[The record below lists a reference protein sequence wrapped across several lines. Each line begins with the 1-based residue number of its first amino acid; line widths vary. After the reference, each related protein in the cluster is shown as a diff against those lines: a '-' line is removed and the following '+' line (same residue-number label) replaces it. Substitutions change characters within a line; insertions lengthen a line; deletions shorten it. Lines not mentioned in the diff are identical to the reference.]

1 MSERYTKLFSLP
13 ENQYVHGAPILLAAG
28 ALLRDNRSETMLA
41 QLKFWNISEKTI
53 IAVMVEVDAFDV
65 SGAALEGVTKYPYL
79 DLSAERD
86 IEFGQRQ
93 AIPLPDANT
102 RRIVA
107 RVIRVVFSDN
117 SLWEPDGAADWLPL
131 PEPTPII
138 AALPSKLAEQY
149 RRDTTEEAAYLPEK
163 LDGLWR
169 CTCGALNQPE
179 EAVCHECGISLDAQS
194 EALNEKLLQEHL
206 AAYETEKVETAAKAE
221 KQSKR
226 RNKITVIALLLIA
239 VIAAAVVL
247 ISGAVRKNNAYQAA
261 ESFADAGQYKEAI
274 TAFEALGDYKDSR
287 EKADEIKETAY
298 NRAVMLLDEEQYGE
312 AKTLFEAFGSYKNS
326 EKYNSQIQWKAARS
340 EENYYSYLDKDSG
353 EYEIERKT
361 VLCTYNSQ
369 GKLTATER
377 FDEDGVPEYRAIID
391 YDANGNRSKTTEYQ
405 SWDKA
410 KQEYCIV
417 ITRDTDM
424 LGHAVSLSM
433 EDKTLGVVNHWEYVN
448 TFSADGKLTEQTF
461 YPENL
466 GVGVEKI
473 YYTYDE
479 NGNVTTASYTFKNE
493 DAVYTVNGGSFTG
506 TKYASIAYSYDEKG
520 HISQIKYYGK
530 NHSFCGKAD
539 ITYQFDERGVVRYRK
554 AVYPDKTGEEWTY
567 DENGNQ
573 IQYTKTDHGLVVES
587 TIQCY
592 QWMYFPD
599 F

>member
-13 ENQYVHGAPILLAAG
+13 ENQYVHGAPILIAAG
-28 ALLRDNRSETMLA
+28 ALLRDNRSETTLA

-86 IEFGQRQ
+86 MEFGQRQ

-107 RVIRVVFSDN
+107 RVVRVVFSDN

-149 RRDTTEEAAYLPEK
+149 RRDTTEEAVYLPEK

-206 AAYETEKVETAAKAE
+206 AAYETEKLETAAKAE

-226 RNKITVIALLLIA
+226 RNKITVIALSLIA
-239 VIAAAVVL
+239 VIAAAAVL

-287 EKADEIKETAY
+287 EKADEIKEAAY

-312 AKTLFEAFGSYKNS
+312 AKTLFEAFGSYIRIRKSIILRFNGRRQEAKKIITPIWTKILANMRLR
-326 EKYNSQIQWKAARS
+326 EKPFCART
-340 EENYYSYLDKDSG
+340 
-353 EYEIERKT
+353 IR
-361 VLCTYNSQ
+361 
-369 GKLTATER
+369 R
-377 FDEDGVPEYRAIID
+377 
-391 YDANGNRSKTTEYQ
+391 
-405 SWDKA
+405 
-410 KQEYCIV
+410 
-417 ITRDTDM
+417 
-424 LGHAVSLSM
+424 
-433 EDKTLGVVNHWEYVN
+433 
-448 TFSADGKLTEQTF
+448 
-461 YPENL
+461 ENL
-466 GVGVEKI
+466 LPQNALMKMGFRSTGLLL
-473 YYTYDE
+473 TM
-479 NGNVTTASYTFKNE
+479 TQTAIEVKQRNIK
-493 DAVYTVNGGSFTG
+493 AGIKQNRNI
-506 TKYASIAYSYDEKG
+506 ASSLRGI
-520 HISQIKYYGK
+520 QI
-530 NHSFCGKAD
+530 C
-539 ITYQFDERGVVRYRK
+539 
-554 AVYPDKTGEEWTY
+554 
-567 DENGNQ
+567 
-573 IQYTKTDHGLVVES
+573 
-587 TIQCY
+587 
-592 QWMYFPD
+592 
-599 F
+599 